1 METSSTLAPIVAS
14 LRKSLS
20 TMEAAISALP
30 DPVAVLDDSSNFAWV
45 NEAFERLL
53 GHSRLMLLGSS
64 FTKAVSEK
72 IVDPG
77 SARELLDRFR
87 MSSEGILTAALS
99 VGGESVD
106 EATLTKTFR
115 LEWSPGAGGESC
127 VVIFK
132 DIDADLEVVR
142 LEERSKSLE
151 QKALCC
157 ALTGLLNR
165 SGFVGAYERI
175 DSLDREYYSILF
187 IDLDGFKFVNDSY
200 GHDLGDEV
208 LREVGFR
215 IKSKIRGSDF
225 AARLSGD
232 EFVLAIRLGAARP
245 IDHVKKIARKL
256 VRILSRPIE
265 VDLGSGVHIHVSV
278 GVSIGFTIVEK
289 DDQLTDVLAR
299 ADSAMYA
306 AKKSTTGHVA
316 IRLKHRSEMLER
328 SRILTSQILASIVES
343 KDIPLHLQPIFD
355 LNEDVVVG
363 YEALMRPVDS
373 SGVSVPIPSLLE
385 VAADS
390 AQLAELERVVF
401 SSAARLIRF
410 GYFSKSSLT
419 LAVNVS
425 VLSLSRSD
433 FVDKVIDDF
442 HRIGFPFDRLIVEV
456 TESDLIQNIDQ
467 VRESLIRLRGAGSKV
482 YLDDFCTGHTGF
494 AQLIELPVDG
504 FKVDQKFVNE
514 LFKSKEALAVMKCLA
529 LLGRS
534 LDLDV
539 VVEGVES
546 QRQLDLVRSL
556 GMVLCQGFLLGI
568 PQDPRCFDEGGAAFE
583 PVQACSL
590 DVYQNGSHPFTSQ
603 QLREEI
609 F

>member
-1 METSSTLAPIVAS
+1 
-14 LRKSLS
+14 
-20 TMEAAISALP
+20 MEAAISALP
-30 DPVAVLDDSSNFAWV
+30 DPVAVLDGSNSFAWV

-53 GHSRLMLLGSS
+53 GRSRLMLLGSS

-77 SARELLDRFR
+77 SAEKFLERFLV
-87 MSSEGILTAALS
+87 SSEGALTAALS

-106 EATLTKTFR
+106 ATTLTKTFR
-115 LEWSPGAGGESC
+115 LEWSPGAGRESC

-132 DIDADLEVVR
+132 DIDADLEVLR
-142 LEERSKSLE
+142 LEEKSKSLE
-151 QKALCC
+151 QEVLGCP
-157 ALTGLLNR
+157 LTGLLNR
-165 SGFVGAYERI
+165 AGFVDAYEKI
-175 DSLDREYYSILF
+175 DLLDRECYSILF
-187 IDLDGFKFVNDSY
+187 LDLDGFKFVNDSY

-208 LREVGFR
+208 LREVGSR
-215 IKSKIRGSDF
+215 IKLKIRSSDF

-232 EFVLAIRLGAARP
+232 EFALAIRLGQARS
-245 IDHVKKIARKL
+245 IDYVKKMARKL
-256 VRILSRPIE
+256 VRILGRPIE
-265 VDLGSGVHIHVSV
+265 VDSGSGVHIHVSV
-278 GVSIGFTIVEK
+278 GVSIGITIVEK
-289 DDQLTDVLAR
+289 DDQLADVLTR

-316 IRLKHRSEMLER
+316 IRLKHLSEELEL

-442 HRIGFPFDRLIVEV
+442 RRIGFPFDRLIVEV
-456 TESDLIQNIDQ
+456 TESDLIQNIHQ
-467 VRESLIRLRGAGSKV
+467 VRESLTRLRDAGSKV

-504 FKVDQKFVNE
+504 FKVDQKFVYE
-514 LFKSKEALAVMKCLA
+514 LSKSKEAIAVMKCLA
-529 LLGRS
+529 FLGRS
-534 LDLDV
+534 LNLDV

-546 QRQLDLVRSL
+546 QSQLDLVRSM

-568 PQDPRCFDEGGAAFE
+568 PQDPRCFDEGGLAFE

-590 DVYQNGSHPFTSQ
+590 EVYRNGSHPFIAK
-603 QLREEI
+603 QLEEEV

>member
-1 METSSTLAPIVAS
+1 MEASSSLSPIVAS

-30 DPVAVLDDSSNFAWV
+30 DPVAVLDGSKNFAWV
-45 NEAFERLL
+45 NQAFERLL
-53 GHSRLMLLGSS
+53 GRSRLMLLGSS

-72 IVDPG
+72 MVDPI
-77 SARELLDRFR
+77 SAEDFLARFLV
-87 MSSEGILTAALS
+87 SSEGALTAALAF
-99 VGGESVD
+99 GRESVD
-106 EATLTKTFR
+106 AATLAKTFR
-115 LEWSPGAGGESC
+115 LEWSPGAASESC

-132 DIDADLEVVR
+132 DIDADLEVLR
-142 LEERSKSLE
+142 LEEKSKSLE
-151 QKALCC
+151 REVLSCS
-157 ALTGLLNR
+157 LTGLLNR
-165 SGFVGAYERI
+165 AGFLDAFEKIKR
-175 DSLDREYYSILF
+175 LDRERYMILF
-187 IDLDGFKFVNDSY
+187 LDLDGFKFVNDSY
-200 GHDLGDEV
+200 GHELGDEV

-215 IKSKIRGSDF
+215 IKSQIPLGGF

-232 EFVLAIRLGAARP
+232 EFALAIRLPHPRS
-245 IDHVKKIARKL
+245 IDQVKKMAGKL
-256 VRILSRPIE
+256 VRILGRPIE
-265 VDLGSGVHIHVSV
+265 VDLGTGIHIHIAV
-278 GVSIGFTIVEK
+278 GVSIGVTLVEK
-289 DDQLTDVLAR
+289 DDQLSGVLTR

-316 IRLKHRSEMLER
+316 IRLKHRSEALER
-328 SRILTSQILASIVES
+328 TRILTSQILASIVES

-355 LNEDVVVG
+355 LNEDTVVG

-373 SGVSVPIPSLLE
+373 SGVSVPIQSLLG

-390 AQLAELERVVF
+390 ARLVDLERVVF

-433 FVDKVIDDF
+433 FVDKIIGDF
-442 HRIGFPFDRLIVEV
+442 RRIGFPLDRLIVEV
-456 TESDLIQNIDQ
+456 TESDLIQNINL
-467 VRESLIRLRGAGSKV
+467 VRESLTRLRDAGSKV

-504 FKVDQKFVNE
+504 FKVDQQFVYQ
-514 LFKSKEALAVMKCLA
+514 LSKSKEAMAVMKCLA

-534 LDLDV
+534 LNLDV

-546 QRQLDLVRSL
+546 QSQLDLVRSM
-556 GMVLCQGFLLGI
+556 GMVLCQGFLLGM
-568 PQDPRCFDEGGAAFE
+568 PQDPRCFDEGDVAFKD
-583 PVQACSL
+583 VQGCSL
-590 DVYQNGSHPFTSQ
+590 EAYQNGAHPFLAK
-603 QLREEI
+603 QLEEEV